1 MCVRKRKSK
10 LYSLSSVKKKA
21 KKCRWLY
28 IVVFILIIQT
38 ATGTLFGMFIV

>member
-21 KKCRWLY
+21 KNCKWLY
-28 IVVFILIIQT
+28 IVVFILVIQT